1 MQRSLYWLA
10 ILWMPALARAS
21 PSDAHLQPLGN
32 SAPVAFRLSP
42 GETREF
48 RLPVAGGFRVELD
61 QKDADFR
68 LEFLDSHARLV
79 RTIDAFGWATETAT
93 FEPDTT
99 ARFVRVRRVEHERY
113 AAPLTIRLV
122 ELPVLSSKDLIK
134 IQAEDAATSARA
146 LLRDAHDAASTR
158 AAVSAAQ
165 SAAELWRDADDD
177 EAQLR
182 ASILL
187 ADALN
192 TAGDFAEASRRY
204 TETLAAGRRLGDL
217 RSEAESLNNQGVSLR
232 RQSLF
237 NDALKDLTEAL
248 QAWKRLPPQIG
259 YASCLNNLAL
269 TEFEVAQYA
278 SALDHFSEALRVQ
291 NALGVHDG
299 DPFIFNN
306 EALVEGALGEWAA
319 SIRSFARAAAEFE
332 ARGDI
337 LAAGRALSNSARM
350 YLRAGNPSRAEA
362 NVERGLA
369 MVSRAGDDRART
381 ESLNLLG
388 EVYVERR
395 QTDEALKTL
404 HQALDLARKIGDLR
418 AEANA
423 LTSIGLALSTISGQA
438 AAVSFLENALEIFH
452 RIGAPAPQAGVLY
465 HLALIFRDTGETDRA
480 LDAAKQS
487 VAIAET
493 IRGNVTAETLRVSFL
508 ASTHNYY
515 SALIDILMLKGLT
528 EQAWETAERARARA
542 LLDAVGGA
550 PARQNPVE
558 FILSAVPSV
567 SELRGWLGENTA
579 LIEYS
584 VSDSGGYVWAISRE
598 SLTSFRLPTS
608 RAIEVSAGVVASL
621 MNSERT
627 SFGDDL
633 TFRRAVQ
640 SLAAALM
647 IPALTADSGI
657 KRLVIVSDGPL
668 ESVPFEL
675 LPARGSPA
683 LIEKYEV
690 IDAPSAA
697 VAVALTRR
705 REERADYAPRGVLLL
720 ADPVFDADDARLGAQ
735 SASSHGSKRF
745 ARLAFSRREA
755 QAIAALRP
763 PNPVTTLLDFDASKQ
778 LFTSERLAKYGV
790 LHISTHGLANV
801 RDANRSALVFSLVD
815 SAGSPLDGMLTA
827 AEVSA
832 LQLNASV
839 VVLNACDTTLGQSF
853 AGEGPLSLARAF
865 LYAGADR
872 VIGTRWQI
880 DDEASAALLTAF
892 YRSMWQDGLSPSAAL
907 RRAQLAIRSDLR
919 WRSPFYW
926 ASFLLLGEP

>member
-10 ILWMPALARAS
+10 VLWMPALARAS
-21 PSDAHLQPLGN
+21 PSDAHLQSLGN

-48 RLPVAGGFRVELD
+48 RLPVAGVFRVELD

-79 RTIDAFGWATETAT
+79 RTIDAFGWSTETAT

-113 AAPLTIRLV
+113 AAPLTIRLM
-122 ELPVLSSKDLIK
+122 ELPVLSSKDFIR
-134 IQAEDAATSARA
+134 IQAEDATTSARA

-158 AAVSAAQ
+158 AAVAAARSA
-165 SAAELWRDADDD
+165 EKLWRDADDD

-204 TETLAAGRRLGDL
+204 TETLAASRKLGDL

-269 TEFEVAQYA
+269 TEFEVAEYA

-291 NALGVHDG
+291 SALGVHDG

-306 EALVEGALGEWAA
+306 KALVEGALGEWAA
-319 SIRSFARAAAEFE
+319 SIRSFARAAAGFE

-350 YLRAGNPSRAEA
+350 YLRAGNPLRAEA

-369 MVSRAGDDRART
+369 MVMRVGDEHART

-388 EVYVERR
+388 EVYAERG

-404 HQALDLARKIGDLR
+404 HQALDLARKIGDQR

-423 LTSIGLALSTISGQA
+423 LTSIGLALSTISGRA
-438 AAVSFLENALEIFH
+438 AAVSFLENALEIFR

-465 HLALIFRDTGETDRA
+465 HLALTWRDMGELDRA

-493 IRGNVTAETLRVSFL
+493 IRGNVAAETLKVSFL
-508 ASTHNYY
+508 ASTHDYY
-515 SALIDILMLKGLT
+515 SALVDILMHKGLT
-528 EQAWETAERARARA
+528 EQAWEIAERARARA

-558 FILSAVPSV
+558 FIQSAVPSLG
-567 SELRGWLGENTA
+567 ELREWLGEDTA

-584 VSDSGGYVWAISRE
+584 VSDYGGYAWAISRE
-598 SLTSFRLPTS
+598 SLTSFHLPPS
-608 RAIEVSAGVVASL
+608 RAIEASAGVVASL
-621 MNSERT
+621 MNSKRA

-647 IPALTADSGI
+647 IPALTTDSGI
-657 KRLVIVSDGPL
+657 KRLLIVSDGPL
-668 ESVPFEL
+668 ESVPFGL
-675 LPARGSPA
+675 LPARGSSA
-683 LIEKYEV
+683 LIDKYEV

-705 REERADYAPRGVLLL
+705 REERGAIAPRGVLLV
-720 ADPVFDADDARLGAQ
+720 ADPVFDADDARLGEH
-735 SASSHGSKRF
+735 ASFHGSKRF

-755 QAIAALRP
+755 QAIAALRS
-763 PNPVTTLLDFDASKQ
+763 PNSITTLLDFDASKQ
-778 LFTSERLAKYGV
+778 SFTSERLAKYGV
-790 LHISTHGLANV
+790 LHISTHGVANV

-815 SAGSPLDGMLTA
+815 RAGSPRDGMLTA
-827 AEVSA
+827 GEVSA
-832 LQLNASV
+832 LQLNASI
-839 VVLNACDTTLGQSF
+839 VVLNACDTTLGASF

-872 VIGTRWQI
+872 VIATRWQI

-892 YRSMWQDGLSPSAAL
+892 YRSMWQDGLPPSAAL
-907 RRAQLAIRSDLR
+907 RQAQLAIRSDLR

-926 ASFLLLGEP
+926 ASFVLLGEP